1 MRVLVTGG
9 RGFIGQ
15 AVVGEL
21 RARGHEVESFDAL
34 MGDDVRNPDR
44 IRRAVTTCD
53 TVVHLAGVLGT
64 DKLFA
69 RAQEA
74 IDVNVTGALNV
85 LEACRTHR
93 AAYVGITMPDCWAN
107 LYQATKLAAVRM
119 ADAYA
124 DAYGLRVSHVRTFN
138 VHGPGQ
144 STMQGK
150 FMPTWATAAWRGEP
164 LIIYGDGTHTIDVT
178 PVGHVAKVFANTVEA
193 NGTGIVEAGTGVP
206 LTVLE
211 VADYT
216 RRHVAA
222 NGGPHADIF
231 FVPMRAGETCD
242 PGERNVAKHG
252 CGFAWSD
259 LDATIDWYRPAR
271 VVAA

>member
-1 MRVLVTGG
+1 MRALVTGG

-21 RARGHEVESFDAL
+21 RERGLDVDSFDAL
-34 MGDDVRNPDR
+34 MGDDVRNPER
-44 IRRAVTTCD
+44 IGRAVSSCD

-74 IDVNVTGALNV
+74 IDVNVTGTLNV
-85 LEACRTHR
+85 LEACRIHGAR
-93 AAYVGITMPDCWAN
+93 YVGITMPDCWAN

-124 DAYGLRVSHVRTFN
+124 NAYGLQVAHVRTFN

-144 STMQGK
+144 SLQQGK
-150 FMPTWATAAWRGEP
+150 FMPTWASAAWRGEP
-164 LIIYGDGTHTIDVT
+164 LTVYGDGSHTIDVT
-178 PVGHVAKVFANTVEA
+178 PVGWVAKVFANAVES
-193 NGTGIVEAGTGVP
+193 GTAGIVEAGTGLA

-211 VADYT
+211 VAEYVRDY
-216 RRHVAA
+216 VAL
-222 NGGPHADIF
+222 NGGPSTDIE
-231 FVPMRAGETCD
+231 FVPMRPGETCD
-242 PGERNVAKHG
+242 PGDRNVAKAG
-252 CGFAWSD
+252 CGFDWSD
-259 LDATIDWYRPAR
+259 LDATIDWYRPSLM
-271 VVAA
+271 AAA